1 MLLFNYVHL
10 LANSVGSLLAVDQKN
25 RELELSLQ
33 GCLVHISQALRN
45 CKLLSVFFLLH
56 NNKYLR
62 SLAGIL
68 AAISFF

>member
-56 NNKYLR
+56 NKYLR